1 MSLATRRI
9 LFYSLTLLFIIVGTG
24 LVFYSR
30 GWRFNWKDRE
40 LVQIGGIY
48 LRSRPDD
55 VHIELDGKTVKNKAG
70 LLQSGTLIDN
80 LFPGEYDIRLFKDG
94 YFDWRKHVSVLP
106 ENVSVFDEIIM
117 VPQKEGEL
125 VAPMADNFYLQK
137 GDSGR
142 MIIKD
147 RGRLKFND
155 RVLVGDGVAAFR
167 DNFPITYETEIKNYY
182 LTDLE
187 KPETRPLNLNELF
200 AELKTIQLNLPGEVP
215 IIKIYPY
222 PYSSRRF
229 IVLTARALYTL
240 DTERLAVEQISAE
253 ASDFVVAGNDVVWLG
268 PGGISKYNLVFK
280 NHSSLGDLS
289 QIGITGVNEIAEI
302 GVSNSGDAI
311 SILKNNGELWF
322 WEGGDFT
329 RLRQDVK
336 QAIFSPNSRG
346 LLLLEEGGSLKLYG
360 RDEKILIS
368 LDFKP
373 KAEIKKMIW
382 YRNNAYVILSDI
394 EGKLVFL
401 EINEVA
407 PLNQVLIA
415 SGVSNFDYSEGEDAL
430 YFIDDEGIK
439 RFSFK

>member
-9 LFYSLTLLFIIVGTG
+9 LFYSLTLLFIVVGTG

-30 GWRFNWKDRE
+30 GWRFDWKDRE

-55 VHIELDGKTVKNKAG
+55 ARIELDGKAVKNKAG
-70 LLQSGTLIDN
+70 LLQSGTLIGN
-80 LFPGEYDIRLFKDG
+80 LFPGEYDIHLSKDG
-94 YFDWRKHVSVLP
+94 YHDWRKHVSVLP
-106 ENVSVFDEIIM
+106 ENVSIFDEIIM

-125 VAPMADNFYLQK
+125 VVPMADNFYLQE

-142 MIIKD
+142 MIIED

-155 RVLVGDGVAAFR
+155 GVLVGDEVVAFR
-167 DNFPITYETEIKNYY
+167 DNLPVTYETEIKNYY
-182 LTDLE
+182 LTDLG
-187 KPETRPLNLNELF
+187 KPEARPLNLNDLF
-200 AELKTIQLNLPGEVP
+200 TELKTTQLNLPGEVL
-215 IIKIYPY
+215 IIKVYPY

-229 IVLTARALYTL
+229 IILTAHALYTL
-240 DTERLAVEQISAE
+240 DTERLVVEQIGSE

-268 PGGISKYNLVFK
+268 PRGISKYNLVFRS
-280 NHSSLGDLS
+280 HSALGDLS
-289 QIGITGVNEIAEI
+289 QIGITGVDEIAEI
-302 GVSNSGDAI
+302 GVPNSGDAI
-311 SILKNNGELWF
+311 SILKNDGELWL
-322 WEGGDFT
+322 WEGGDFS

-336 QAIFSPNSRG
+336 QAIFSPDSRG
-346 LLLLEEGGSLKLYG
+346 LLIQEAGSLKFYD

-373 KAEIKKMIW
+373 EAEIKKTIW
-382 YRNNAYVILSDI
+382 YRNNAYVISSDS
-394 EGKLVFL
+394 EERLVFL
-401 EINEVA
+401 EINEVV
-407 PLNQVLIA
+407 PLNRVLIA
-415 SGVSNFDYSEGEDAL
+415 SGVLNFDYSEGEDAL